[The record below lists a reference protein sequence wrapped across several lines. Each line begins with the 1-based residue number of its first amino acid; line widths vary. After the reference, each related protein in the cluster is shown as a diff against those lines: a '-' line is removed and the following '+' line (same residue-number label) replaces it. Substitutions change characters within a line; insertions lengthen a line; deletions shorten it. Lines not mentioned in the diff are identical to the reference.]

1 MAIDRERAQVYAAER
16 AAFEGTTIEEIIPF
30 PEVVA
35 AADRLTSSSTWPM
48 GRIKV
53 VAARSD
59 ASTSTTVWRPPDPPT
74 VRITRP
80 QQTLGTLVHEM
91 AHVLAGRDAGH
102 GAQFR
107 RAHLDI
113 TSALLG
119 DDAAGWLE
127 EAYRAHRLDIGER
140 CWPRCTLGIAL

>member
-1 MAIDRERAQVYAAER
+1 MAVDHERAQVYAAER

-30 PEVVA
+30 ADVVA
-35 AADRLTSSSTWPM
+35 AADRLTSSSTWSM

-53 VAARSD
+53 VAARTD
-59 ASTSTTVWRPPDPPT
+59 ASSSTTVWRPHDPPT

-102 GAQFR
+102 GPKFR
-107 RAHLDI
+107 RAHIDI
-113 TSALLG
+113 TSALIG
-119 DDAAGWLE
+119 DDAAEWLD
-127 EAYRAHRLDIGER
+127 EAYRTHGLSIGER
-140 CWPRCTLGIAL
+140 RWPRCTLGIAL

>member
-16 AAFEGTTIEEIIPF
+16 AAFDGTTIEEVIPF
-30 PEVVA
+30 AEVVA
-35 AADRLTSSSTWPM
+35 AADRLTSSSTWSM
-48 GRIKV
+48 GRIEV
-53 VAARSD
+53 VAARAD
-59 ASTSTTVWRPPDPPT
+59 ASTSTTVWQPHDSPT

-102 GAQFR
+102 GPQFR

-119 DDAAGWLE
+119 DDAAGWLD
-127 EAYRAHRLDIGER
+127 EAYRAHGLDIGER
-140 CWPRCTLGIAL
+140 RWPKCNLGIAL